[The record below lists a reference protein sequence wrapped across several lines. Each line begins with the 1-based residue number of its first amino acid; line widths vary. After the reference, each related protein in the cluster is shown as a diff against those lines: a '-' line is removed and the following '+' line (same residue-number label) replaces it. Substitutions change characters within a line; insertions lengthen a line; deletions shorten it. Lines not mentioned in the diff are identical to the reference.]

1 MNEHATVRSARLEIP
16 KEFGNA
22 AVGLV
27 DGGACVYGGI
37 APDGSPTLLVVYKDY
52 RGEMCAINLS
62 FTGEKILGELFEAVD
77 AIKKAGQAKPDTK
90 EYYGSLIEGHVLL
103 LRMFSSEEEAKSN

>member
-1 MNEHATVRSARLEIP
+1 MNEQTTLRSARLEIP

-27 DGGACVYGGI
+27 DRGACIYGGI
-37 APDGSPTLLVVYKDY
+37 APDGSPTLLFVYKDY

-77 AIKKAGQAKPDTK
+77 AIKKAKQAKPDTK

-103 LRMFSSEEEAKSN
+103 LQLFPSEKEAKSN

>member
-1 MNEHATVRSARLEIP
+1 MNEQTTVRAARLEIP

-22 AVGLV
+22 TVGLV
-27 DGGACVYGGI
+27 DGGACVFGGI
-37 APDGSPTLLVVYKDY
+37 APDGSPTLLFVYKDY
-52 RGEMCAINLS
+52 RGEMCAINLG
-62 FTGEKILGELFEAVD
+62 FTDKGILDELFEAVD
-77 AIKKAGQAKPDTK
+77 AIKKAEQAKPDTK

>member
-16 KEFGNA
+16 TEYGNA

-27 DGGACVYGGI
+27 DGGARVYGGI
-37 APDGSPTLLVVYKDY
+37 APDGSPTLLFVYKDY
-52 RGEMCAINLS
+52 QGEMRAINLC
-62 FTGEKILGELFEAVD
+62 FTGKEILGELFEAID
-77 AIKKAGQAKPDTK
+77 AIKKAEQAKPDTK

-103 LRMFSSEEEAKSN
+103 LQLFASEKETKSS